1 MFRGNKLCTVA
12 IAGERNLYGEEAA
25 PTVGLTERCAVVQLL
40 QKAAM
45 TNQRA
50 QMAGSMAHAED
61 LAITAKIK
69 LEPGTSAVLGAQI
82 TVDGVQLRVVSIT
95 PKNTT
100 YGQLDHFDV
109 ECAPWA

>member
-1 MFRGNKLCTVA
+1 MFRGNKTCQ
-12 IAGERNLYGEEAA
+12 IATSAERNLYGEET
-25 PTVGLTERCAVVQLL
+25 PGVPVTERCAVVELV
-40 QKAAM
+40 QKAAT

-61 LAITAKIK
+61 LGVTAKIK
-69 LEPGTSAVLGAQI
+69 LEPGTTAVLGAQL
-82 TVDGVQLRVVSIT
+82 TVDGVALRIVSIT

-100 YGQLDHFDV
+100 FGRLDHYDV